1 MRYIISL
8 RVKEGDSVK
17 KINGGDFL
25 MGCQR
30 LRILFLKTVVLCTYW
45 SAPTSY
51 NVMGAGLKANEDV
64 PKMEVA
70 T

>member
-1 MRYIISL
+1 
-8 RVKEGDSVK
+8 
-17 KINGGDFL
+17 

-30 LRILFLKTVVLCTYW
+30 LRILFPKTVVL
-45 SAPTSY
+45 SY
-51 NVMGAGLKANEDV
+51 NLMSTALKANEDV

>member
-1 MRYIISL
+1 
-8 RVKEGDSVK
+8 
-17 KINGGDFL
+17 

-30 LRILFLKTVVLCTYW
+30 LRILFLKTVVFCTYW
-45 SAPTSY
+45 SASTSY
-51 NVMGAGLKANEDV
+51 NVMGAALKVNEDV

>member
-1 MRYIISL
+1 
-8 RVKEGDSVK
+8 
-17 KINGGDFL
+17 